1 MTTAGATVDPE
12 GTAARVLNAIV
23 RAAQLRV
30 QQGVQVV
37 RLQNG
42 DPHTLLRPLV
52 EDLAVALGVAP
63 SIVRDAAAHGVAI
76 GSLLAI
82 YDDQQQITAV
92 RAQTF

>member
-1 MTTAGATVDPE
+1 MDQE

-42 DPHTLLRPLV
+42 EPHTLLRPLA
-52 EDLAVALGVAP
+52 EDLAVALGVPVAV
-63 SIVRDAAAHGVAI
+63 VREAAGHGVAI
-76 GSLLAI
+76 GSLTAI
-82 YDDQQQITAV
+82 RGDDEQVVAV

>member
-1 MTTAGATVDPE
+1 MDQE

-42 DPHTLLRPLV
+42 EPHTLLRSLV

-63 SIVRDAAAHGVAI
+63 SIVRDAAAYGVEI
-76 GSLLAI
+76 GSLTAI
-82 YDDQQQITAV
+82 YDDERQITAV
-92 RAQTF
+92 RAQPF